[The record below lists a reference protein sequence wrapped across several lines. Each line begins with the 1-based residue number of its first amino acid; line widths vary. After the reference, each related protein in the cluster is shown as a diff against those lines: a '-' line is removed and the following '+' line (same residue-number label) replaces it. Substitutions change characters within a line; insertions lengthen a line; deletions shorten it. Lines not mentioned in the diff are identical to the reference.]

1 MLNPTAKTKAPGEPA
16 EKRKSGR
23 FQKGQSGNPGGRP
36 KDLGHVRE
44 LARSYAAEA
53 LETLV
58 KIMRDKRA
66 STTGRAG
73 AAVAV
78 LDRGYGKSA
87 PPPQRRLGGPGSY
100 DFSRLTPDQVR
111 QGYEIAKLMA
121 PDSVGDTD

>member
-1 MLNPTAKTKAPGEPA
+1 MTVVRDTEAAL
-16 EKRKSGR
+16 
-23 FQKGQSGNPGGRP
+23 
-36 KDLGHVRE
+36 DLR
-44 LARSYAAEA
+44 
-53 LETLV
+53 
-58 KIMRDKRA
+58 I
-66 STTGRAG
+66 
-73 AAVAV
+73 VAIKEV